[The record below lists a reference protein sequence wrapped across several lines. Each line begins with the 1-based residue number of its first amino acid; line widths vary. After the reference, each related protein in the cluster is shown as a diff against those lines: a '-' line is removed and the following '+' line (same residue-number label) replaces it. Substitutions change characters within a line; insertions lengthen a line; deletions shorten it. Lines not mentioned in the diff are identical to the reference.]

1 MKLAENSAVSATS
14 DVRGRPFPK
23 GVSGNPSGRPR
34 GIVQA
39 VREATADGRE
49 LVDFMVQIL
58 RGETPGTRVRDRIDA
73 ATWLADR
80 GFGKPGA
87 APSPDS
93 EDGRLSLEAVRALF
107 QSPSDPSKVY
117 DY

>member
-1 MKLAENSAVSATS
+1 MALAENRGGSAGNRP
-14 DVRGRPFPK
+14 RGRPFPK

-39 VREATADGRE
+39 IREATGDGRE

-58 RGETPGTRVRDRIDA
+58 RGEPPGTRVRDRIDA

-80 GFGKPGA
+80 GFGKPTA
-87 APSPDS
+87 APPPDS
-93 EDGRLSLEAVRALF
+93 DDSRLTLET
-107 QSPSDPSKVY
+107 
-117 DY
+117 